1 MLYSFGYNYC
11 NRFKNFFKIYS
22 VFYEVLFFDFQVEF
36 ELDYMKWVKEG
47 GNIYR
52 DFISQLI
59 KEDDEDW
66 QKLEED
72 LGGEGFIDEVIF
84 QMSRRKYRYLQFKY
98 IFMKE
103 EDTNVKGIFI
113 DKFRDMYDNVD
124 ISRLFNAIKLS
135 IFIKFKFVL
144 GLTTEDLVEDRIFCQ
159 FVSVFERYRRYYDY
173 IF

>member
-1 MLYSFGYNYC
+1 
-11 NRFKNFFKIYS
+11 
-22 VFYEVLFFDFQVEF
+22 
-36 ELDYMKWVKEG
+36 MKWVKEG

-52 DFISQLI
+52 DFVSQLI